1 METYLGF
8 IYLSGLNFAPR
19 GFAFCQGQLMAIA
32 QNSALFSLLGTNFG
46 GDGRTTFGLP
56 DFRSRV
62 PMGAGNGPGLTP
74 RILGQRSGQ
83 EQTTLGV
90 QNLPSHNHTAS
101 GKIAANGAAGTE
113 SSPVSNY
120 PALGQVTISRGN
132 TVDADNFSQTAGAFM
147 ADNGVEVTVGNTGQS
162 QPFSNVPPFET
173 VNFVIALQGIFPPR
187 N

>member
-8 IYLSGLNFAPR
+8 IYLSGLTFAPR
-19 GFAFCQGQLMAIA
+19 GFAFCQGQLLAIS

-56 DFRSRV
+56 DFRSRI
-62 PMGAGNGPGLTP
+62 PIGAGSGPGLSQ
-74 RILGQRSGQ
+74 RILGQKGGQ
-83 EQTTLGV
+83 EQVSLGV

-101 GKIAANGAAGTE
+101 GKILANGGAGTE
-113 SSPVSNY
+113 SSPTSNY
-120 PALGQVTISRGN
+120 PAQGQVTISRGN
-132 TVDADNFSQTAGAFM
+132 TVDADIYSATAGASM

-173 VNFVIALQGIFPPR
+173 VNFVIATQGIFPPR